1 MARYPT
7 GTHRH
12 RHRHRTHPHSNLYL
26 HSHSQR
32 RRSSQHRIHRLFR
45 PHTCRISRIHAP
57 HRIAQLA
64 VAPPSRCTRQTALP
78 LWHLRIQHPLPH
90 RSQHQ
95 LRTLTPPR
103 HPHLPHVRPCRVFAS
118 AESCSIAHIRPPSR
132 CWFHHRVRSHDR
144 LQLVAACAGHLR
156 CQPRQ
161 PHHLESAPF
170 ARSSPLAPL
179 THRCHAQTASSPSA
193 MPEWER
199 AQIACFV
206 SRAHSPA
213 MQSVV
218 WSTAERVT
226 ILYHNR
232 LWTSGS

>member
-12 RHRHRTHPHSNLYL
+12 RHRNRIHPHSNLYL

-32 RRSSQHRIHRLFR
+32 HRSSRHRIHRLFR
-45 PHTCRISRIHAP
+45 PRTRRIPRIHAS
-57 HRIAQLA
+57 HLIAQLA
-64 VAPPSRCTRQTALP
+64 VAPPRRCTRQTALP
-78 LWHLRIQHPLPH
+78 RWHLWIQHPSPA

-95 LRTLTPPR
+95 LQNLTPPR
-103 HPHLPHVRPCRVFAS
+103 HQHLPHERPCRVFAS
-118 AESCSIAHIRPPSR
+118 AGSCSIARTRPPSR
-132 CWFHHRVRSHDR
+132 CWCHHRVRSHDHLR
-144 LQLVAACAGHLR
+144 LVAACAGHLR
-156 CQPRQ
+156 CRPRR

-170 ARSSPLAPL
+170 AHSSPPAPL

-193 MPEWER
+193 TPGWEQV
-199 AQIACFV
+199 QIACFV

-218 WSTAERVT
+218 WSTVERVT
-226 ILYHNR
+226 TLCHNR
-232 LWTSGS
+232 LWTNGN